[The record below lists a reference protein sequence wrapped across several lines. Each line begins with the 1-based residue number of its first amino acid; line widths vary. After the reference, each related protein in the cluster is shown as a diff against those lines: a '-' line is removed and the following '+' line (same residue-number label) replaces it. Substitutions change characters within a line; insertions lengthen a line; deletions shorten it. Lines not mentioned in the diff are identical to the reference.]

1 MLSAADRALLDQLLA
16 LGQTGDHN
24 TGDED
29 GYDGDEDGHD
39 SGENED
45 GEENGEDDGKD
56 SDDASVKIFFCAKPT
71 LHSLLEWPCIFSLEF
86 IIYHLLKKSF
96 KCDISPSQ
104 TPVIPALPLGS
115 SQMTFL

>member
-24 TGDED
+24 TGDEA

-45 GEENGEDDGKD
+45 GEENGDDNGKD
-56 SDDASVKIFFCAKPT
+56 VDDASAKKIFVQN
-71 LHSLLEWPCIFSLEF
+71 LLYIVSWNGRA
-86 IIYHLLKKSF
+86 SF
-96 KCDISPSQ
+96 
-104 TPVIPALPLGS
+104 L
-115 SQMTFL
+115 

>member
-1 MLSAADRALLDQLLA
+1 M
-16 LGQTGDHN
+16 
-24 TGDED
+24 
-29 GYDGDEDGHD
+29 DGHHN
-39 SGENED
+39 GENED
-45 GEENGEDDGKD
+45 GEEDGEDDGYD
-56 SDDASVKIFFCAKPT
+56 VDDASVKKVFVQN
-71 LHSLLEWPCIFSLEF
+71 LLYIVSWYGQCTFSLYF

>member
-29 GYDGDEDGHD
+29 GYDDDEDGHD

-45 GEENGEDDGKD
+45 GEENGEDDGND
-56 SDDASVKIFFCAKPT
+56 VDYASVKK
-71 LHSLLEWPCIFSLEF
+71 
-86 IIYHLLKKSF
+86 
-96 KCDISPSQ
+96 
-104 TPVIPALPLGS
+104 V
-115 SQMTFL
+115 FLCKTYFTYIVS

>member
-29 GYDGDEDGHD
+29 GYGY
-39 SGENED
+39 GENED

-56 SDDASVKIFFCAKPT
+56 VDDASVKIFCVQN
-71 LHSLLEWPCIFSLEF
+71 LLYVHSLLEWPCTFSL
-86 IIYHLLKKSF
+86 
-96 KCDISPSQ
+96 
-104 TPVIPALPLGS
+104 
-115 SQMTFL
+115 

>member
-45 GEENGEDDGKD
+45 GEENGEDDG
-56 SDDASVKIFFCAKPT
+56 
-71 LHSLLEWPCIFSLEF
+71 
-86 IIYHLLKKSF
+86 
-96 KCDISPSQ
+96 
-104 TPVIPALPLGS
+104 
-115 SQMTFL
+115 